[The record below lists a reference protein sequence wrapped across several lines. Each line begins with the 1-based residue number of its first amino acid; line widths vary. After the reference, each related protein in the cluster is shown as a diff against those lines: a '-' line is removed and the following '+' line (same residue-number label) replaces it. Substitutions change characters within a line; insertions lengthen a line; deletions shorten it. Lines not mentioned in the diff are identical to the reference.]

1 MVVAVAHSLTHSL
14 TCCAGTG
21 PGNGGGGKGG
31 EVRPGDWLCNNCGA
45 NNFASRT
52 ACFRCQTP
60 KPPGGGGSG
69 SYGGLSDGPTGYGGG
84 KGGGSGGGGD
94 VRPGDWTCPNCGAN
108 VFASKNNCFRCQT
121 PRPGGVGGVGGPMG
135 AGGGGERS
143 SSVAARK
150 VNAGMP
156 ACRVANGCLACW
168 RLGVRFRPVCRL
180 WRRWRALLSS
190 RTWCTDVT
198 SVEAST
204 GGGVVS
210 ERGGDGA
217 GASVE
222 PEAGRAFEAGRRRGE
237 AWSRR
242 PRWCVEVQVQVQVLE
257 QEREVG
263 ARWPVAVRRVH
274 LHGLGR
280 LQSELRRPRG
290 ARWDGIA
297 GYLYRKG
304 RTGRRE
310 EGCGSMRERYQPGT
324 RRGEDNGHAP
334 ASSSTCPQEPK
345 RTSAAA
351 RRPGA
356 SKVTGGG
363 AEGRC
368 IALTVVMGCCGC
380 TAVTPCT
387 LQLHPARPT

>member
-1 MVVAVAHSLTHSL
+1 MVVAHSLTHSL
-14 TCCAGTG
+14 THVLCRHR
-21 PGNGGGGKGG
+21 PGQWRRWQGRR
-31 EVRPGDWLCNNCGA
+31 VRPGDWLCNNCGA
-45 NNFASRT
+45 SNFASRT

-143 SSVAARK
+143 SSVDARK

-156 ACRVANGCLACW
+156 ACRDANGCLACW

-204 GGGVVS
+204 GGGVVC
-210 ERGGDGA
+210 ELGGVGA

-222 PEAGRAFEAGRRRGE
+222 PKPGGLSKRDDDERGLVEASKVVCGGTGTGAGAGTGTGG
-237 AWSRR
+237 
-242 PRWCVEVQVQVQVLE
+242 WCEVAGG
-257 QEREVG
+257 G
-263 ARWPVAVRRVH
+263 AASSSS
-274 LHGLGR
+274 GLGR
-280 LQSELRRPRG
+280 LQLELRRPRG

-297 GYLYRKG
+297 GYFYRKG
-304 RTGRRE
+304 RTGGERRDADR
-310 EGCGSMRERYQPGT
+310 CASDTNRVPGGVRT
-324 RRGEDNGHAP
+324 MDMPRPAAHAPKSRSDRPRRRGG
-334 ASSSTCPQEPK
+334 QEPQ
-345 RTSAAA
+345 
-351 RRPGA
+351 
-356 SKVTGGG
+356 VTGGRG
-363 AEGRC
+363 ALYS
-368 IALTVVMGCCGC
+368 AYCCDGVLRLYSC
-380 TAVTPCT
+380 NP